1 MIRAMIFDLD
11 GTLVQTERL
20 KALSYALAVLDLCPN
35 EITEAIVI
43 DAFTDV
49 VGRSRRDV
57 AISLV
62 ERFGLED
69 AAGARMAEFGVS
81 TPWQALVQLRLGYY
95 SEMMSDPAVLRSYQW
110 PHNVALL
117 QQARDTGCKTGLAT
131 MSGCARTRA
140 IMEALDLVDAFDFVA
155 TRDDVDYAKPDPE
168 IYDLVSRELD
178 VLPVGCLVIEDSP
191 SGVKAAL
198 AAQMWCIVVTTP
210 MTRKTIHTQQLLDE
224 RWVVD
229 EPAKLTAVVA
239 QMMKERQG
247 D

>member
-1 MIRAMIFDLD
+1 VIRAMIFDLD

-20 KALSYALAVLDLCPN
+20 KALSYGLAVLDLCPD
-35 EITEAIVI
+35 EITEGMVI

-57 AISLV
+57 VISLV

-69 AAGARMAEFGVS
+69 AAEARMAEFGVS
-81 TPWQALVQLRLGYY
+81 TPWQALVQLRLRYY
-95 SEMMSDPAVLRSYQW
+95 SEMMSDPAVLRNYQW

-131 MSGCARTRA
+131 MSACAQTRA
-140 IMEALDLVDAFDFVA
+140 IMEALDLVEAFDFVA
-155 TRDDVDYAKPDPE
+155 TRDDVDSSKPDSE

-178 VLPVGCLVIEDSP
+178 VLPAECLVIEDSP

-239 QMMKERQG
+239 QMVKERKG

>member
-20 KALSYALAVLDLCPN
+20 KALSYGLAVLDLCPD
-35 EITEAIVI
+35 EITEAMVI

-49 VGRSRRDV
+49 VGLSRRDV
-57 AISLV
+57 ATSLV

-69 AAGARMAEFGVS
+69 AAEAHMAEFGVN
-81 TPWQALVQLRLGYY
+81 TPWQALVQLRLRYY
-95 SEMMSDPAVLRSYQW
+95 SEMMSDPAVLRNYQW

-131 MSGCARTRA
+131 MSACAETRA
-140 IMEALDLVDAFDFVA
+140 IVEALDLVEAFDFVA
-155 TRDDVDYAKPDPE
+155 TRDDVDCGKPDPE

-178 VLPVGCLVIEDSP
+178 VPPAECLVIEDSP

-229 EPAKLTAVVA
+229 EPAKLTAVAA
-239 QMMKERQG
+239 QMLKERKG

>member
-1 MIRAMIFDLD
+1 MIRAMVFDMD

-81 TPWQALVQLRLGYY
+81 APWQALVQLRLRYY
-95 SEMMSDPAVLRSYQW
+95 SEMMRDPQVLHEYQW

-131 MSGCARTRA
+131 ISACAQARFVLD
-140 IMEALDLVDAFDFVA
+140 ALDLADAFDFVA
-155 TRDDVDYAKPDPE
+155 TRDDVDHGKPDPA
-168 IYDLVSRELD
+168 IYDLVSRELH
-178 VLPVGCLVIEDSP
+178 VAPVECLVIEDSP

-198 AAQMWCIVVTTP
+198 AAQMWCIVVTTA
-210 MTRKTIHTQQLLDE
+210 MTRKSIHAQQLLDE

-229 EPAKLTAVVA
+229 NPVKLTAVVE
-239 QMMKERQG
+239 QMMKECQG